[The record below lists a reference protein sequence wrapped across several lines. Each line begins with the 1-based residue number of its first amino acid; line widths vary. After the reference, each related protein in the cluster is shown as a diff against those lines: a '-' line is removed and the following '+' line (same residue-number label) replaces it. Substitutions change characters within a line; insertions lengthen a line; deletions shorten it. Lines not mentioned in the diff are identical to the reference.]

1 MDAQQVSRLTARWIA
16 ALPGEDSTVV
26 SGLGVQP
33 LLAMLAEVADEP
45 AHSELAE
52 ASGGGYGGLLQAPG
66 LSMALGLWTRPEI
79 ELQPGA
85 DRFLP
90 PEVRGVLTDQEA
102 LDAWVAEQT
111 DGLLTRMPVQLSQ
124 DVLLLLV
131 SALAL
136 KTTWVQPFHEY
147 PRNDRRWL
155 SRADQDLDSLRVH
168 DSATGLL
175 TVATVRGVGEFD
187 VRLVVGDGGRAAVL
201 TAALGLEDDGMSGAE
216 VLAAERSAPGV
227 EVIES
232 MAPTPTV
239 ILSLPYF
246 EIDAEHDLLQHPDVF
261 GLKAAS
267 DASRGHFPGLS
278 PQPLAVAQARQAVMA
293 RFSATGFEAAAV
305 TAVAAEAGSA
315 PRPGAKALY
324 VSLDRPF
331 GFIAVHRPTG
341 IPVVAGWVNYS

>member
-1 MDAQQVSRLTARWIA
+1 
-16 ALPGEDSTVV
+16 
-26 SGLGVQP
+26 
-33 LLAMLAEVADEP
+33 
-45 AHSELAE
+45 
-52 ASGGGYGGLLQAPG
+52 
-66 LSMALGLWTRPEI
+66 
-79 ELQPGA
+79 
-85 DRFLP
+85 
-90 PEVRGVLTDQEA
+90 
-102 LDAWVAEQT
+102 
-111 DGLLTRMPVQLSQ
+111 
-124 DVLLLLV
+124 
-131 SALAL
+131 
-136 KTTWVQPFHEY
+136 
-147 PRNDRRWL
+147 
-155 SRADQDLDSLRVH
+155 
-168 DSATGLL
+168 
-175 TVATVRGVGEFD
+175 
-187 VRLVVGDGGRAAVL
+187 
-201 TAALGLEDDGMSGAE
+201 
-216 VLAAERSAPGV
+216 
-227 EVIES
+227 